1 MKFTTDLFPM
11 SYAAFQMIDDNEFPL
26 KGINVLQFFLKQSP
40 AIKDQKRRVVFFYHE
55 RLLGLTWEKLRGN
68 GRLPKHDDPSTFDV
82 AQKRSQEK
90 SSDWEVV
97 YK

>member
-1 MKFTTDLFPM
+1 MTKMHFKVLILEIRCPFLDRFTKILYLQKMKFTTDLFPM

-55 RLLGLTWEKLRGN
+55 RLLGLT
-68 GRLPKHDDPSTFDV
+68 
-82 AQKRSQEK
+82 
-90 SSDWEVV
+90 
-97 YK
+97 